1 MSATPTLARP
11 RAKKDAVEDF
21 EAAATPADVDALV
34 QYARERHGDAKT
46 PDSRTYWLAYWGR
59 LLVLRRE
66 RMQRSKVTPGMYR
79 TA

>member
-21 EAAATPADVDALV
+21 EAAATSADVDALI
-34 QYARERHGDAKT
+34 QYARERHGEAKT
-46 PDSRTYWLAYWGR
+46 SESRSYWFAYWGR
-59 LLVLRRE
+59 LLVLRRQ
-66 RMQRSKVTPGMYR
+66 RMQSRKVTPGMYR